1 MGTLIQKKF
10 SISPEQKQF
19 LENCKQWG
27 FSDQSGIV
35 REALSRFIKELKI
48 KRRKSLM
55 AQKAQELLPDYTQ
68 NKELTAF
75 TDIDAEDFL

>member
-1 MGTLIQKKF
+1 
-10 SISPEQKQF
+10 
-19 LENCKQWG
+19 
-27 FSDQSGIV
+27 
-35 REALSRFIKELKI
+35 
-48 KRRKSLM
+48 M